1 MLYSCSPTSCLVE
14 VLLVMSSRVVFGY
27 SALLYLFICPVIG
40 KESDVEDHL
49 V

>member
-1 MLYSCSPTSCLVE
+1 
-14 VLLVMSSRVVFGY
+14 MSSRVVFGY

-49 V
+49 VWAPSLKQRLIGFQV